1 MYVVLHQKRVENLYV
16 ILHQSLKKSLCVNAD
31 PLEIKKIFDK
41 LVVVKSDTGIDT
53 KMGVD
58 KPK

>member
-1 MYVVLHQKRVENLYV
+1 MYD
-16 ILHQSLKKSLCVNAD
+16 IPHQSLKLSLCINAD
-31 PLEIKKIFDK
+31 LLEIKKIFDK

-53 KMGVD
+53 KMGID